1 MPEMDGYETMRA
13 IRQIAEFRT
22 LPIIAVTA
30 KAMKGDRAKC
40 IEAGASDYI
49 TKPVDL
55 DQLFSVLRVWLVPQP
70 GALPVS
76 ADGKPIGSVCQWPPT
91 QHEPLRRPG
100 ERRIKILLVDDTP
113 ENLVSLE
120 AALSGLGEE
129 LVLANSG
136 KEALRYLL
144 EDDFAAILLDV
155 RMPEMDGFET
165 AELIRSRPRS
175 RQTPILFLTGYR
187 NEEHL
192 FRGYDLGAVDFLF
205 KPIVPEVLRSKV
217 AVFVELSRSN
227 AKLQEQADALRRQA
241 EVLQKAEQKFRSLL
255 EAAPDAMVV
264 CREDGEIV
272 MVNSQTEILF
282 NCQRDKLISR
292 NIRALVPDWE
302 YRFRPGW
309 DDDFGTPK
317 VQPVERGVELQAFPE
332 GRDPFQAEFSFS
344 PLQTEEGV
352 VVTCSIRDIS
362 ERKKTEERIRELNTN
377 LEERVLERTE
387 ALMRSNEE
395 LQQFAYVAS
404 HDLQEPL
411 RTVSIY
417 AQLLA
422 KRYHG
427 QLAGDADQFIKFIVE
442 GSERMEKLIH
452 DLLDFSRVDAR
463 GTDFFTRTSCDD
475 ALNDAIRNLHSLIEE
490 SGAVLTREPLPWVT
504 GDPVQLTR
512 LFQNLLVNSIKYR
525 TEEAP
530 RIHIAAQRQ
539 NGEWLFSVRDN
550 GIGIEPQY
558 AEKVFGIFKCLQPRD
573 KKLRQRHGPGHL
585 PEDREPSRGPHL
597 GGIGPG
603 QGRDVL
609 LHLAP

>member
-1 MPEMDGYETMRA
+1 MPVPA
-13 IRQIAEFRT
+13 NAAQ
-22 LPIIAVTA
+22 TA
-30 KAMKGDRAKC
+30 Q
-40 IEAGASDYI
+40 E
-49 TKPVDL
+49 
-55 DQLFSVLRVWLVPQP
+55 
-70 GALPVS
+70 
-76 ADGKPIGSVCQWPPT
+76 
-91 QHEPLRRPG
+91 PG

-120 AALSGLGEE
+120 AALGSLGEE

-136 KEALRYLL
+136 TEALRHLL

-227 AKLQEQADALRRQA
+227 AKLQEQADTLMRQA
-241 EVLQKAEQKFRSLL
+241 EALQKTEQKFRSLL

-292 NIRALVPDWE
+292 NIRALVPNWE
-302 YRFRPGW
+302 YRFQPGW
-309 DDDFGTPK
+309 DDDLGSRK
-317 VQPVERGVELQAFPE
+317 VQPVERGVELHAFPE
-332 GRDPFQAEFSFS
+332 GRSSFQAEFSFS
-344 PLQTEEGV
+344 PLLTEEGR

-362 ERKKTEERIRELNTN
+362 ERKETEERIRELNNN

-395 LQQFAYVAS
+395 LQQFAYIAS

-422 KRYHG
+422 KRYRG
-427 QLAGDADQFIKFIVE
+427 QLAGEADQFIKFIVE

-463 GTDFFTRTSCDD
+463 ATDSFTRTSCDE
-475 ALNDAIRNLHSLIEE
+475 ALNEALRSVHPLLEE
-490 SGAVLTREPLPWVT
+490 SGAILTREPLPWVT
-504 GDPVQLTR
+504 GDLIQLAR

-525 TEEAP
+525 KEETP
-530 RIHIAAQRQ
+530 RIHIAAERQ
-539 NGEWLFSVRDN
+539 NGEYLFSVRDN

-558 AEKVFGIFKCLQPRD
+558 AEKVFGIFRCLQPRD
-573 KKLRQRHGPGHL
+573 KSSGSGMGLAICRKIVSRHEGRIWVESVLGNGATFYFTL
-585 PEDREPSRGPHL
+585 PAEG
-597 GGIGPG
+597 
-603 QGRDVL
+603 
-609 LHLAP
+609 

>member
-1 MPEMDGYETMRA
+1 MQVAANATAR
-13 IRQIAEFRT
+13 
-22 LPIIAVTA
+22 VT
-30 KAMKGDRAKC
+30 
-40 IEAGASDYI
+40 
-49 TKPVDL
+49 
-55 DQLFSVLRVWLVPQP
+55 
-70 GALPVS
+70 
-76 ADGKPIGSVCQWPPT
+76 
-91 QHEPLRRPG
+91 G

-120 AALSGLGEE
+120 AALSGLGEQ

-155 RMPEMDGFET
+155 RMPDMDGFET

-217 AVFVELSRSN
+217 AVFVELSRGN
-227 AKLQEQADALRRQA
+227 ARLQEQADALRTQA
-241 EVLQKAEQKFRSLL
+241 AVLQKAEQKFRSLL

-264 CREDGEIV
+264 CQEDGEIV

-282 NCQRDKLISR
+282 NCGREKLIAR
-292 NIRALVPDWE
+292 NIRALVPAWE
-302 YRFRPGW
+302 YSISPGW

-317 VQPVERGVELQAFPE
+317 VQPVKRGVELQAFPE

-344 PLQTEEGV
+344 PQQTEEGV
-352 VVTCSIRDIS
+352 VVTCSIRDIT
-362 ERKKTEERIRELNTN
+362 ERKKTEERIRELNSK
-377 LEERVLERTE
+377 LEERVVERTE

-395 LQQFAYVAS
+395 LEQFAYIAS

-422 KRYHG
+422 KRYQG
-427 QLAGDADQFIKFIVE
+427 QFEGDADQFIKFIVE
-442 GSERMEKLIH
+442 GAERMEKLIH
-452 DLLDFSRVDAR
+452 DLLDFSRVDGR
-463 GTDFFTRTSCDD
+463 GTDFFTRMNCDD
-475 ALNDAIRNLHSLIEE
+475 ALNDALRNLHSLIQE
-490 SGAVLTREPLPWVT
+490 SGTVLTRGPLPWVT

-512 LFQNLLVNSIKYR
+512 LFQNLVVNSIKYR

-530 RIHIAAQRQ
+530 HLHISAHAQP
-539 NGEWLFSVRDN
+539 GEWLFMVRDN
-550 GIGIEPQY
+550 GVGIEPQY

-573 KKLRQRHGPGHL
+573 RSSGSGMGLAICRKIVSRHEGRIWVESALGKGATFCFTL
-585 PEDREPSRGPHL
+585 PRKNAAG
-597 GGIGPG
+597 
-603 QGRDVL
+603 
-609 LHLAP
+609 